1 MCWVAAWAKEPRMAA
16 TLPASMAEN
25 ARRLNMISS
34 RNFMLRRSNARI
46 GRSATAKWRQLSLP
60 DLHQHIERKRALGVN
75 AQRID
80 FDFRYPPI
88 AADQR
93 AEPQHAVRNRTK
105 VGGRR
110 AAAAAQQRR
119 AFEFLQLLDDAV
131 AVDSGGKN
139 PDIVQ
144 RLDPDAA
151 EADGEDRSP
160 PWLAPRADHQFEP
173 RRRHRFDQHAVEDKV
188 RMRLAD
194 IGSNDI
200 PRLQ

>member
-1 MCWVAAWAKEPRMAA
+1 MAA

-34 RNFMLRRSNARI
+34 RNFLLQRSNTWI
-46 GRSATAKWRQLSLP
+46 GRSATAKWRRLSLL
-60 DLHQHIERKRALGVN
+60 DLHQHIERQRALGVN

-80 FDFRYPPI
+80 FDFRYPRI

-93 AEPQHAVRNRTK
+93 AKPQHAIGDRLEI
-105 VGGRR
+105 GGRR

-119 AFEFLQLLDDAV
+119 AFEFLQFLDDAV

-188 RMRLAD
+188 RLRLAD
-194 IGSNDI
+194 SGRDTV
-200 PRLQ
+200 PGPQQRCTVGDGEG